1 MINIRFF
8 QNEGKLVTQY
18 SGPAQSS
25 YSSTEEGKQQKAIE
39 LTPLQSPQIIR
50 SSPDEE
56 IATSISP
63 PPLKPNMAHKA
74 W

>member
-1 MINIRFF
+1 MTNLHFF

-18 SGPAQSS
+18 AVPAQSS
-25 YSSTEEGKQQKAIE
+25 YSNKEEVKQEKATE
-39 LTPLQSPQIIR
+39 LTPLQSPKIIR

-56 IATSISP
+56 IAASISP